1 MVTIPV
7 TVRRSI
13 QLPAGHPASRSL
25 LLAGLLAGALASTSA
40 PLAAQQL
47 RYHLRPS
54 VTWTEWD
61 ESLGLGKARSLG
73 GSAGLGFGE
82 YVDLTAFY
90 RKSDSRPTHLSR
102 LPFAAGMRTPP
113 PDQLLDIASYGA
125 EVSVGLARG
134 SLVPV
139 LMGGAGILRFRP
151 EAGSDLRRVQLRYG
165 LGLRTRVLGL
175 FDGEVMVAR
184 SRYYLDPL
192 ELAVPVSV
200 GDPALPE
207 DPDAG
212 ALRRNLAI
220 RVGLMLQLGGPD
232 YTSWSNRYRAGDRD
246 YRPMSSGGAVLFE
259 PFGGAQ
265 AFDPGFGIDDQPI
278 AGFRAGFEVGPLV
291 GLRGFYW
298 RGVDD
303 RHAWEEGIKG
313 YGGEAQFNLGGP
325 SLFSP
330 HLLAG
335 AGRMEFGPD
344 LAPDAA
350 SVPSDRTALIV
361 GGGVDLGLGRH
372 LRLTA
377 AARDYIMSRP
387 DLDAAAVDFED
398 VRDPGDLVHNWQ
410 LSAGLKILVGGNRGR
425 RRPDLSRGDLA
436 EMEDRL
442 AERVDARL
450 DEMERTLEETAR
462 ADAAPAVEA
471 RPEDV
476 PAMTVE
482 PGFAPAPTETEPAPA
497 PIEVPPE
504 PVPTE
509 AERVPALTEP
519 ELAPMEPDLDHPA
532 QVYGDSRLDPSL
544 GFPARELRPY
554 TGVLGGPHTQWIF
567 GVAADWG
574 PSDHLGAFNVVPE
587 ASLSLGQGK
596 PSWMVAANLQYRP
609 PWLYQRDTW
618 WISPVTSFGL
628 GVLNQDGSELVVNA
642 SWGVNLQLSRVRAA
656 WGEPLNL
663 YIAHQGIDLFRK
675 ERLIVGMSVER

>member
-1 MVTIPV
+1 MTIPV
-7 TVRRSI
+7 TVRRSFP
-13 QLPAGHPASRSL
+13 LHAGHSASRSL
-25 LLAGLLAGALASTSA
+25 LLAGLLAGSLASSTA

-90 RKSDSRPTHLSR
+90 GKSDSRSTHLSR
-102 LPFAAGMRTPP
+102 LPFTADMRTPP
-113 PDQLLDIASYGA
+113 ADQLLDIASYGT
-125 EVSVGLARG
+125 EMSIGLTRG

-151 EAGSDLRRVQLRYG
+151 EAGSDIRRVQLRYG
-165 LGLRTRVLGL
+165 LGLRTRVLDV
-175 FDGEVMVAR
+175 FEGEVMVGR

-192 ELAVPVSV
+192 ELAAPVSV

-207 DPDAG
+207 DPGAG
-212 ALRRNLAI
+212 ALRRNLAL
-220 RVGLMLQLGGPD
+220 RVGLNLQLGGPD
-232 YTSWSNRYRAGDRD
+232 YTSRSDRYRAGDRR
-246 YRPMSSGGAVLFE
+246 YRPPSSSGAVLFE

-303 RHAWEEGIKG
+303 RHAWEEGIRG
-313 YGGEAQFNLGGP
+313 YGGEAQFTLGGP
-325 SLFSP
+325 ALFSP

-344 LAPDAA
+344 LAPDAESMPA
-350 SVPSDRTALIV
+350 DRTALIV

-377 AARDYIMSRP
+377 AARDYIMSGP
-387 DLDAAAVDFED
+387 HLDPAAVDFED

-410 LSAGLKILVGGNRGR
+410 MSAGLKILVGGGR
-425 RRPDLSRGDLA
+425 SRRPDFSRDDLV

-442 AERVDARL
+442 ADRVDARL
-450 DEMERTLEETAR
+450 DEMERTLEETTR
-462 ADAAPAVEA
+462 AEAPTPVAA
-471 RPEDV
+471 RPPDV
-476 PAMTVE
+476 SVMTVE
-482 PGFAPAPTETEPAPA
+482 TEFAPAQSEPEPAPAPTEPEPAPA
-497 PIEVPPE
+497 PAEAQPE
-504 PVPTE
+504 L
-509 AERVPALTEP
+509 ALIEP
-519 ELAPMEPDLDHPA
+519 ELAPVESNPDHPE

-554 TGVLGGPHTQWIF
+554 TGILGGPHTQWIF

-587 ASLSLGQGK
+587 ASISLGQGK

-609 PWLYQRDTW
+609 PWLYQRDSW